1 MSTYGYTNNKT
12 DKSFN
17 VPPIYWLLFGLVTLF
32 LVWAPFRVALFN
44 GQNTNFEQSIYAA
57 ALWVAIIGLVTV
69 GITITNKKWTNIDHL
84 TIIIFLLPISY
95 AISLIS
101 AASQYLAINMLI
113 ITFMYAIFFVASI
126 YLAQQ
131 KQFNRLLIATITTIS
146 YIVVFFGLFH
156 WLGNGPFI
164 NSLVKWLG
172 APTLDSGAYKDAVMS
187 DSNGA
192 RLTSVFQYANT
203 YAAYLMAFLF
213 VAVFQIGHSK
223 ALWSKFVHGFMLVP
237 IILSIF
243 LTLSRGGLV
252 LLPVVFVL
260 LLVFLQPHKQLM
272 WILHLA
278 VSSII
283 TFVILNPV
291 TEAGLS
297 LQKAFSASQSLTGWG
312 YVLVSSIIAGGI
324 SFALEK
330 WVSPVLE
337 KATQS
342 LSNKKWGNFLIPIG
356 GALLGGLL
364 LFLLISTNVKNV
376 LPENIQTRLE
386 NINFEQ
392 HSVLERFTFYKDAM
406 KVVKDYPVIGAG
418 GGAWS
423 ALYEQYQNNPY
434 TSRQAH
440 NFYLQYLIETGVLG
454 FAIFAVI
461 LVYIFS
467 KYIRNYI
474 SDNEE
479 NRNDY
484 FVYFIIAA
492 SILIHSIL
500 DFNMSYVYLGILVF
514 ICLSGMMTSVK
525 AAPIKSKLKPKTIR
539 ITFSTVLSVTS
550 LVVLITAS
558 TFISSANAY
567 NKAIKTADTS
577 NSYEEIISPLN
588 KALSIRA
595 HHPEYVS
602 FKANLLIQVY
612 KQTQDEAFY
621 EEAEKLLTDTL
632 KTEPT
637 NKTLLMRMNALYSTK
652 KLEKDIFEIYDSN
665 KYRYPWDIE
674 WYEQYMHISV
684 LLASAS
690 LDDQAAKSKYLDVVI
705 SSINH
710 INKGIEHL
718 KTLPEGQ
725 LQGRKFEITPKVA
738 LHSGQAYYM
747 MGQTQQAYDIMKA
760 HLQKD
765 LNDATN
771 AELMTW
777 YLAASSKLKL
787 EDKANLSKLLQVN
800 PDANASI
807 DSILSMKVD

>member
-1 MSTYGYTNNKT
+1 MSTYGYTNKKS

-57 ALWVAIIGLVTV
+57 ALWAAIIGLVTV
-69 GITITNKKWTNIDHL
+69 GIMIANKKWTNIDHF

-95 AISLIS
+95 AISLIT

-131 KQFNRLLIATITTIS
+131 KHINRLLIATITTIS

-164 NSLVKWLG
+164 NSLVKWFG

-213 VAVFQIGHSK
+213 VAVFLIGHSK
-223 ALWSKFVHGFMLVP
+223 ALWSKFIHGFMLVP

-260 LLVFLQPHKQLM
+260 LLVFLKPHRQLM

-312 YVLVSSIIAGGI
+312 YVLVGSIIAGGI
-324 SFALEK
+324 SFVLDKWVAPILEK
-330 WVSPVLE
+330 V
-337 KATQS
+337 TQG
-342 LSNKKWGNFLIPIG
+342 LSNKKWGTFLIPIG

-364 LFLLISTNVKNV
+364 LFLLIGTSAKNV

-392 HSVLERFTFYKDAM
+392 HSVLERITFYKDAM

-461 LVYIFS
+461 LVSIFI

-479 NRNDY
+479 NRNAF

-492 SILIHSIL
+492 SILIHSVL
-500 DFNMSYVYLGILVF
+500 DFNMSYAYLGILVF
-514 ICLSGMMTSVK
+514 LCLGGMMASVH
-525 AAPIKSKLKPKTIR
+525 AVPMKLKLNPKTIR
-539 ITFSTVLSVTS
+539 MTFSTVIAVAS
-550 LVVLITAS
+550 LLVLITAS
-558 TFISSANAY
+558 TFVSSSGAY
-567 NKAIKTADTS
+567 NTALKTAETS
-577 NSYEEIISPLN
+577 NSFEEIVSPLN
-588 KALSIRA
+588 KALHIRSN
-595 HHPEYVS
+595 HPEYVA
-602 FKANLLIQVY
+602 FKANLLTQVF
-612 KQTQDEAFY
+612 KQTQ
-621 EEAEKLLTDTL
+621 EEAYYTEAEQMIKSTL
-632 KTEPT
+632 KVEPT
-637 NKTLLMRMNALYSTK
+637 NKTLLMRLNALYSTK
-652 KLEKDIFEIYDSN
+652 KFEEDIFEVYDSN

-684 LLASAS
+684 LLASAT
-690 LDDQAAKSKYLDVVI
+690 LDDPELKSKYLNAVM
-705 SSINH
+705 SSIDH
-710 INKGIEHL
+710 INEGMEHL

-738 LHSGQAYYM
+738 LHAGQAYYM
-747 MGQTQQAYDIMKA
+747 VGQTQQAYDMMKA

-777 YLAASSKLKL
+777 YLAAASKLKL
-787 EDKANLSKLLQVN
+787 EDEANLNNLLQVN

-807 DSILSMKVD
+807 SSILSMKVD